1 MKYLITS
8 VPKSGTYLAANIF
21 KNLNIPDSGIHIQN
35 SESSRYI
42 VGGWRQDIKN
52 QNLDIEIYKK
62 TEEIIDEV
70 NDGEFLTGHIERT
83 EAMIKKFLGYKKILL
98 VRSMSGII
106 ESAVRYRKDYNLNLL
121 QHLQI
126 KDILAIKEWEKDK
139 DCIVINFDDL
149 INKNIIVMDNLQI
162 HLFGEIRF
170 DSLEILELSLK
181 QDSPTKSNLRKD
193 AYHEK

>member
-21 KNLNIPDSGIHIQN
+21 KNLNIPDSGIHIQG

-42 VGGWRQDIKN
+42 IGGWRQDPKN
-52 QNLDIEIYKK
+52 QNLDVKIYKK

-70 NDGEFLTGHIERT
+70 KDGEFLTGHIERT
-83 EAMIKKFLGYKKILL
+83 ETMIKKFLGYKKVLL
-98 VRSMSGII
+98 VRDLSGII
-106 ESAVRYRKDYNLNLL
+106 QSTVTYAKEKNVNMLDTITIET
-121 QHLQI
+121 I
-126 KDILAIKEWEKDK
+126 KEIKEWEKDK
-139 DCIVINFDDL
+139 DCIVINFNDL
-149 INKNIIVMDNLQI
+149 IDKNIDVMDNLQI

-181 QDSPTKSNLRKD
+181 QDSPTKSNRRKD
-193 AYHEK
+193 ASYEK